1 MDGDFQ
7 QTYQAA
13 ERAYGGGD
21 YETAHHLASE
31 LLKQLELAD
40 PAADD
45 HVRDAVLGWR
55 AFVTLLLGH
64 IELHG
69 LRRPDLAAGYYQLAL
84 DCKPQDTLADLA
96 KQGLERSLV
105 DPEPE
110 AVQSQE
116 IGTHAGEPPADSLP
130 SMLQDPFLNTVPT
143 ASTSGTSQSTAMPWL
158 TEMSTS
164 PKAMEA
170 PAPKPKPTTEQVP
183 SSPLPLEK
191 VFSAEVVTAE
201 VEPPDNEQP
210 LPLLIPEE
218 SVQNAWLRVSIK
230 PDPKRA
236 DSISIDQA
244 KPTSRLKKLLQG
256 LRRS

>member
-21 YETAHHLASE
+21 YETAHPLASE

-40 PAADD
+40 PADD
-45 HVRDAVLGWR
+45 VQVRDAVLGWR

-69 LRRPDLAAGYYQLAL
+69 LRRPDLAAGYYQLTL

-96 KQGLERSLV
+96 KQGLQRSLV
-105 DPEPE
+105 EPSAE
-110 AVQSQE
+110 
-116 IGTHAGEPPADSLP
+116 SLP
-130 SMLQDPFLNTVPT
+130 SMLQDPFLNTAPP

-158 TEMSTS
+158 TEISSS
-164 PKAMEA
+164 PQAMEA
-170 PAPKPKPTTEQVP
+170 PAPNPKPTGEPVP
-183 SSPLPLEK
+183 SPPLPSEQ
-191 VFSAEVVTAE
+191 VVTAE
-201 VEPPDNEQP
+201 VKPPDNEQP

-218 SVQNAWLRVSIK
+218 SLQNAWLRVSIT
-230 PDPKRA
+230 PNQTRA

-244 KPTSRLKKLLQG
+244 KPPSRLKKLLQG
-256 LRRS
+256 LLRS

>member
-1 MDGDFQ
+1 MDGNFQ

-40 PAADD
+40 PADD
-45 HVRDAVLGWR
+45 DQVRDAVLGWR
-55 AFVTLLLGH
+55 AFVALLLGH

-69 LRRPDLAAGYYQLAL
+69 LRRPDLAAGYYQLTL

-96 KQGLERSLV
+96 KQGLQRSLV
-105 DPEPE
+105 EPSAE
-110 AVQSQE
+110 
-116 IGTHAGEPPADSLP
+116 SLP
-130 SMLQDPFLNTVPT
+130 SMLQDPFLNTAAP
-143 ASTSGTSQSTAMPWL
+143 ASTSGTSQSTATPWL
-158 TEMSTS
+158 VEISNS
-164 PKAMEA
+164 PQAMEA
-170 PAPKPKPTTEQVP
+170 PAPKPKPTGKPVP
-183 SSPLPLEK
+183 SIPLPSEP
-191 VFSAEVVTAE
+191 VVTAEMVTPE

-210 LPLLIPEE
+210 LTLLIPEE
-218 SVQNAWLRVSIK
+218 SLQNAWLRVSITPNK
-230 PDPKRA
+230 TRA

-244 KPTSRLKKLLQG
+244 RPPSRLKKLLQG

>member
-40 PAADD
+40 PADD
-45 HVRDAVLGWR
+45 DQVRDAVLGWR
-55 AFVTLLLGH
+55 SFVTLLLGH

-69 LRRPDLAAGYYQLAL
+69 LRRPELAAGYYQLTL

-105 DPEPE
+105 EPSAE
-110 AVQSQE
+110 
-116 IGTHAGEPPADSLP
+116 SLP
-130 SMLQDPFLNTVPT
+130 SMLQDPFLNTAPP
-143 ASTSGTSQSTAMPWL
+143 ASTSGTSQSTAMPWVV
-158 TEMSTS
+158 EISSS
-164 PKAMEA
+164 PQPMEA
-170 PAPKPKPTTEQVP
+170 PAPKPKPTGEPVP
-183 SSPLPLEK
+183 STLFPSEP
-191 VFSAEVVTAE
+191 VVTAE
-201 VEPPDNEQP
+201 VKPPDNEQP
-210 LPLLIPEE
+210 LPLIIPEE
-218 SVQNAWLRVSIK
+218 SLQNAWLRVSIT
-230 PDPKRA
+230 PNQTRA

-244 KPTSRLKKLLQG
+244 KPPSRLERLLQG

>member
-40 PAADD
+40 PADD
-45 HVRDAVLGWR
+45 GQVRDAVLGWR
-55 AFVTLLLGH
+55 AFVAILLGH

-69 LRRPDLAAGYYQLAL
+69 LRRPDLAAGYYQLTL

-96 KQGLERSLV
+96 KQGLQRSLV
-105 DPEPE
+105 EPSAE
-110 AVQSQE
+110 
-116 IGTHAGEPPADSLP
+116 SLP
-130 SMLQDPFLNTVPT
+130 SMLQDPFLNTAAP

-158 TEMSTS
+158 TEISSS
-164 PKAMEA
+164 PKAMGA
-170 PAPKPKPTTEQVP
+170 PAPKPKQTGEQVP
-183 SSPLPLEK
+183 STPLPSEPA
-191 VFSAEVVTAE
+191 VTTEVMTAE
-201 VEPPDNEQP
+201 VQPPDNQQP

-218 SVQNAWLRVSIK
+218 SLQNAWLRVSITPNK
-230 PDPKRA
+230 TRA

-244 KPTSRLKKLLQG
+244 KPPSKLKKLLQG

>member
-40 PAADD
+40 PADD
-45 HVRDAVLGWR
+45 DQVRDAVLGWR

-69 LRRPDLAAGYYQLAL
+69 LRRPDLAAGYYQLTL

-105 DPEPE
+105 EPSAE
-110 AVQSQE
+110 
-116 IGTHAGEPPADSLP
+116 SLP
-130 SMLQDPFLNTVPT
+130 SMLQDPFLNTAPP

-158 TEMSTS
+158 VEISSS
-164 PKAMEA
+164 PQAMEA
-170 PAPKPKPTTEQVP
+170 PAPKPKPTGEPVP
-183 SSPLPLEK
+183 LTPLPSEP
-191 VFSAEVVTAE
+191 VVTAE
-201 VEPPDNEQP
+201 VETAEVKPPDNEQP
-210 LPLLIPEE
+210 LPLIIPEE
-218 SVQNAWLRVSIK
+218 SLQNAWLRVSIT
-230 PDPKRA
+230 PNQTRA
-236 DSISIDQA
+236 DPISIDQA
-244 KPTSRLKKLLQG
+244 KPPSRLKRLLQG
-256 LRRS
+256 LRGS

>member
-45 HVRDAVLGWR
+45 RVRDAVLGWR

-69 LRRPDLAAGYYQLAL
+69 LRRPDLAAGYYQLTL

-96 KQGLERSLV
+96 KQGLQRSLV
-105 DPEPE
+105 EPSAE
-110 AVQSQE
+110 
-116 IGTHAGEPPADSLP
+116 SLP
-130 SMLQDPFLNTVPT
+130 SMLQDPFLNTAAP
-143 ASTSGTSQSTAMPWL
+143 ASTSGTSQSTATPWL
-158 TEMSTS
+158 VEISNS
-164 PKAMEA
+164 PQAMEA
-170 PAPKPKPTTEQVP
+170 PAPKPKPTGKPVP
-183 SSPLPLEK
+183 SIPLPSEP
-191 VFSAEVVTAE
+191 VVTAEVVTPE

-218 SVQNAWLRVSIK
+218 SLQNAWLRVSITPNQRK
-230 PDPKRA
+230 L

-244 KPTSRLKKLLQG
+244 KPSSRSKKLLQG

>member
-1 MDGDFQ
+1 LDGDFQ

-21 YETAHHLASE
+21 YETAHHLGSE

-40 PAADD
+40 PADD
-45 HVRDAVLGWR
+45 DQVRDAVLGWR

-69 LRRPDLAAGYYQLAL
+69 LRRPDLAAGYYQLTL

-105 DPEPE
+105 EPSAE
-110 AVQSQE
+110 
-116 IGTHAGEPPADSLP
+116 SLP
-130 SMLQDPFLNTVPT
+130 SMLQDPFLNTAAP

-158 TEMSTS
+158 VEISSS
-164 PKAMEA
+164 PQAMEA
-170 PAPKPKPTTEQVP
+170 PAPKPKPTGEPVP
-183 SSPLPLEK
+183 STPLPSGP
-191 VFSAEVVTAE
+191 VVTAEVVTAE
-201 VEPPDNEQP
+201 VEPPDNEQH
-210 LPLLIPEE
+210 LPLIIPEE
-218 SVQNAWLRVSIK
+218 SLQKAWLRVSIT
-230 PDPKRA
+230 PNQTRA

-244 KPTSRLKKLLQG
+244 KPPSRLERLLQG

>member
-40 PAADD
+40 PAEDD
-45 HVRDAVLGWR
+45 QVRDAVLGWR
-55 AFVTLLLGH
+55 AFVALLLGH

-69 LRRPDLAAGYYQLAL
+69 LRRPDLAAGYYQLTL

-96 KQGLERSLV
+96 KQGLQRSLV
-105 DPEPE
+105 EPSAE
-110 AVQSQE
+110 
-116 IGTHAGEPPADSLP
+116 SLP
-130 SMLQDPFLNTVPT
+130 SMLQDPFLNTAAP
-143 ASTSGTSQSTAMPWL
+143 ASTSGTSQSTATQWL
-158 TEMSTS
+158 DEISNS
-164 PKAMEA
+164 PQAMEA
-170 PAPKPKPTTEQVP
+170 PAPKPKPTGKPDP
-183 SSPLPLEK
+183 SIPLPSEP
-191 VFSAEVVTAE
+191 VVTAEEVTPE
-201 VEPPDNEQP
+201 VEPPDNEQH

-218 SVQNAWLRVSIK
+218 RLRNAWLRVSITPNQRK
-230 PDPKRA
+230 L

-244 KPTSRLKKLLQG
+244 KPPSRLKKLLQG
-256 LRRS
+256 LLRS

>member
-40 PAADD
+40 PADD
-45 HVRDAVLGWR
+45 DQVRDAVLGWR

-69 LRRPDLAAGYYQLAL
+69 LRRPDLAAGYYQLTL

-96 KQGLERSLV
+96 KQGLQRSLV
-105 DPEPE
+105 EPSAE
-110 AVQSQE
+110 
-116 IGTHAGEPPADSLP
+116 SLP
-130 SMLQDPFLNTVPT
+130 SMLQDPFLNTAAP

-158 TEMSTS
+158 TEISSS
-164 PKAMEA
+164 PQAMEA
-170 PAPKPKPTTEQVP
+170 PAPKPKPTDEPIPAT
-183 SSPLPLEK
+183 PLPSEP
-191 VFSAEVVTAE
+191 VVTTEVVIAK
-201 VEPPDNEQP
+201 VEPPDNQQP

-218 SVQNAWLRVSIK
+218 SLKNAWLRVSIT
-230 PDPKRA
+230 PNQIRA
-236 DSISIDQA
+236 DSISIDTA
-244 KPTSRLKKLLQG
+244 KPPSRWKSLLQG
-256 LRRS
+256 LRRN

>member
-40 PAADD
+40 PADD
-45 HVRDAVLGWR
+45 DQVRDAVLGWR
-55 AFVTLLLGH
+55 SFVTLLLGH

-69 LRRPDLAAGYYQLAL
+69 LRRPDLAASYYQLTL

-105 DPEPE
+105 EPSAE
-110 AVQSQE
+110 
-116 IGTHAGEPPADSLP
+116 SLP
-130 SMLQDPFLNTVPT
+130 SMLQDPFLNTAPP

-170 PAPKPKPTTEQVP
+170 PTPKPKPTGDPVLSTPLPSEQV
-183 SSPLPLEK
+183 
-191 VFSAEVVTAE
+191 VTAEVETAE

-218 SVQNAWLRVSIK
+218 SLQNALLRVSIT
-230 PDPKRA
+230 PNQTRA

-244 KPTSRLKKLLQG
+244 KPPSRLERILQG

>member
-40 PAADD
+40 PADD
-45 HVRDAVLGWR
+45 VQVRDAVLGWR

-69 LRRPDLAAGYYQLAL
+69 LRRPDLAAGYYQLTL

-96 KQGLERSLV
+96 KQGLQRSLV
-105 DPEPE
+105 EPSAE
-110 AVQSQE
+110 
-116 IGTHAGEPPADSLP
+116 SLP
-130 SMLQDPFLNTVPT
+130 SMLQDPFLNTAPP

-158 TEMSTS
+158 TEISSS
-164 PKAMEA
+164 PQAMEA
-170 PAPKPKPTTEQVP
+170 PAPKPKPTGEPVP
-183 SSPLPLEK
+183 STPLPSEPL
-191 VFSAEVVTAE
+191 VTAEVVTAE
-201 VEPPDNEQP
+201 VEPPDNKQP

-218 SVQNAWLRVSIK
+218 SLQNAWLRVSIT
-230 PDPKRA
+230 PNQTRD

-244 KPTSRLKKLLQG
+244 KPPSRLKKLLQG

>member
-1 MDGDFQ
+1 LDGDFQ

-40 PAADD
+40 PADD
-45 HVRDAVLGWR
+45 DQVRDAVLGWR

-69 LRRPDLAAGYYQLAL
+69 LRRPDLAAGYYQLTL

-96 KQGLERSLV
+96 KQGLQRSLV
-105 DPEPE
+105 EPE

-116 IGTHAGEPPADSLP
+116 IGTNAVEPSAESLP
-130 SMLQDPFLNTVPT
+130 SMLQDPFLNTAAP

-158 TEMSTS
+158 VEINNS
-164 PKAMEA
+164 PQAMEA
-170 PAPKPKPTTEQVP
+170 PAPKPKPTGKPVP
-183 SSPLPLEK
+183 TIPLPSEP
-191 VFSAEVVTAE
+191 VVTAEVVTPE
-201 VEPPDNEQP
+201 VEPPDNDQH
-210 LPLLIPEE
+210 LLLLIPEE
-218 SVQNAWLRVSIK
+218 SLRNAWLRVSITPNQRK
-230 PDPKRA
+230 L
-236 DSISIDQA
+236 DSISFDQA
-244 KPTSRLKKLLQG
+244 KPPSSLKKLLQG

>member
-40 PAADD
+40 PADD
-45 HVRDAVLGWR
+45 VQVRDAVLGWR

-69 LRRPDLAAGYYQLAL
+69 LRRPDLAAGYYQLTL

-105 DPEPE
+105 EPSAE
-110 AVQSQE
+110 
-116 IGTHAGEPPADSLP
+116 SLP
-130 SMLQDPFLNTVPT
+130 SMLQDPFLNTAPP

-158 TEMSTS
+158 VEISSS
-164 PKAMEA
+164 PQPMEA
-170 PAPKPKPTTEQVP
+170 PAPKPKPMGEPVP
-183 SSPLPLEK
+183 SNPFPSEP
-191 VFSAEVVTAE
+191 VVTAEVVTAE
-201 VEPPDNEQP
+201 VEPPDNKQP

-218 SVQNAWLRVSIK
+218 SLQNAWLRVSIT
-230 PDPKRA
+230 PNQTRA

-244 KPTSRLKKLLQG
+244 KPPSRLERLLQG

>member
-40 PAADD
+40 PADD
-45 HVRDAVLGWR
+45 DQVRDAVLGWR
-55 AFVTLLLGH
+55 SFVTLLLGH

-69 LRRPDLAAGYYQLAL
+69 LRRPELAAGYYQLTL

-105 DPEPE
+105 EPSAE
-110 AVQSQE
+110 
-116 IGTHAGEPPADSLP
+116 SLP
-130 SMLQDPFLNTVPT
+130 SMLQDPFLNTAPP
-143 ASTSGTSQSTAMPWL
+143 ASTSGTSQSTAMPWVV
-158 TEMSTS
+158 EISSS
-164 PKAMEA
+164 PQPMEA
-170 PAPKPKPTTEQVP
+170 PAPKPKPMGEPVP
-183 SSPLPLEK
+183 SNPFPSEP
-191 VFSAEVVTAE
+191 VVTAEVVMAE

-218 SVQNAWLRVSIK
+218 SLQNAWLRVSVT
-230 PDPKRA
+230 PNQTRT
-236 DSISIDQA
+236 DSIRIDQA
-244 KPTSRLKKLLQG
+244 KPPSRLERLLQG

>member
-45 HVRDAVLGWR
+45 RVRDAVLGWR

-69 LRRPDLAAGYYQLAL
+69 LRRPDLAAGYYQLTL

-96 KQGLERSLV
+96 KQGLQRSLV
-105 DPEPE
+105 EPSAE
-110 AVQSQE
+110 
-116 IGTHAGEPPADSLP
+116 SLP
-130 SMLQDPFLNTVPT
+130 SMLQDPFLNTAAL
-143 ASTSGTSQSTAMPWL
+143 ASTSGTSQSTATPWL
-158 TEMSTS
+158 VEISNS
-164 PKAMEA
+164 PQAMEA
-170 PAPKPKPTTEQVP
+170 PAPKPKPTGKPVP
-183 SSPLPLEK
+183 SIPLPSEP
-191 VFSAEVVTAE
+191 VVTAEVVTPE

-210 LPLLIPEE
+210 LPLRIPEE
-218 SVQNAWLRVSIK
+218 SIQNAWLRVSITPNQRK
-230 PDPKRA
+230 L

-244 KPTSRLKKLLQG
+244 KPSSRSKKLLQG

>member
-40 PAADD
+40 PADD
-45 HVRDAVLGWR
+45 DQVRDAVLGWR

-69 LRRPDLAAGYYQLAL
+69 LRRPDLAAGYYQLTL

-96 KQGLERSLV
+96 KQGLQRSLV
-105 DPEPE
+105 EPSAE
-110 AVQSQE
+110 
-116 IGTHAGEPPADSLP
+116 SLP
-130 SMLQDPFLNTVPT
+130 SMLQDPFLNTADP

-158 TEMSTS
+158 VEISRS
-164 PKAMEA
+164 PQAMEA
-170 PAPKPKPTTEQVP
+170 HAPKPKPTGEPVP
-183 SSPLPLEK
+183 LTPLPSEP
-191 VFSAEVVTAE
+191 VVTAEVVTAE
-201 VEPPDNEQP
+201 VKPPDNEQP
-210 LPLLIPEE
+210 LPLIIPEE
-218 SVQNAWLRVSIK
+218 SLQNAWLRVSIT
-230 PDPKRA
+230 PNQTRA

-244 KPTSRLKKLLQG
+244 KPPSRLEWLLQG

>member
-21 YETAHHLASE
+21 YDKAHHLASE
-31 LLKQLELAD
+31 LLEQLESQD
-40 PAADD
+40 QSDD
-45 HVRDAVLGWR
+45 DQVRDAVLGWR
-55 AFVTLLLGH
+55 SFVTLLLGH

-69 LRRPDLAAGYYQLAL
+69 LRRPELAAGYYQLTL

-105 DPEPE
+105 EPSAE
-110 AVQSQE
+110 
-116 IGTHAGEPPADSLP
+116 SLP
-130 SMLQDPFLNTVPT
+130 SMLQDPFLNTAPP

-158 TEMSTS
+158 SEMSTS

-170 PAPKPKPTTEQVP
+170 PTPKPKPTGDPVLST
-183 SSPLPLEK
+183 PLPSEP
-191 VFSAEVVTAE
+191 VVTAEVVTAE
-201 VEPPDNEQP
+201 VKPPDNEQP
-210 LPLLIPEE
+210 LPLIIPEE
-218 SVQNAWLRVSIK
+218 SLQNALLRVSIT
-230 PDPKRA
+230 PNQTRA

-244 KPTSRLKKLLQG
+244 KPPSRLERILQG

>member
-40 PAADD
+40 PADD
-45 HVRDAVLGWR
+45 DQVRDAVLGWR

-69 LRRPDLAAGYYQLAL
+69 LRRPDLAAGYYQLTL
-84 DCKPQDTLADLA
+84 DCNPQDTLADLA

-105 DPEPE
+105 EPSAE
-110 AVQSQE
+110 
-116 IGTHAGEPPADSLP
+116 SLP
-130 SMLQDPFLNTVPT
+130 SMLQDPFLNTAPP

-158 TEMSTS
+158 VEISSS
-164 PKAMEA
+164 PQAMEA
-170 PAPKPKPTTEQVP
+170 PVPKPKPTGEPVP
-183 SSPLPLEK
+183 STPLPSEP
-191 VFSAEVVTAE
+191 VVTAE
-201 VEPPDNEQP
+201 VETAEVKPPDNEQP
-210 LPLLIPEE
+210 LPLIIPEE
-218 SVQNAWLRVSIK
+218 SLQNAWLRVSIT
-230 PDPKRA
+230 PNQTRA
-236 DSISIDQA
+236 DPISIDQA
-244 KPTSRLKKLLQG
+244 KPPSRLKRLLQG
-256 LRRS
+256 LRGS

>member
-40 PAADD
+40 PADD
-45 HVRDAVLGWR
+45 DQVRDAVLGWR
-55 AFVTLLLGH
+55 SFVTLLLGH

-69 LRRPDLAAGYYQLAL
+69 LRRPELAAGYYQLTL

-105 DPEPE
+105 EPSAE
-110 AVQSQE
+110 
-116 IGTHAGEPPADSLP
+116 SLP
-130 SMLQDPFLNTVPT
+130 SMLQDPFLNTAPP

-170 PAPKPKPTTEQVP
+170 PTPKPKPTGDPVLSTPLPSEQV
-183 SSPLPLEK
+183 
-191 VFSAEVVTAE
+191 VTAEVETAE

-218 SVQNAWLRVSIK
+218 SLQNALLRVSIT
-230 PDPKRA
+230 PNQTRA

-244 KPTSRLKKLLQG
+244 KPPSRLERILQG

>member
-40 PAADD
+40 PADD
-45 HVRDAVLGWR
+45 DQVRDAVLGWR
-55 AFVTLLLGH
+55 SFVTLLLGH

-69 LRRPDLAAGYYQLAL
+69 LRRPELAAGYYQLTL

-105 DPEPE
+105 EPSAE
-110 AVQSQE
+110 
-116 IGTHAGEPPADSLP
+116 SLP
-130 SMLQDPFLNTVPT
+130 SMLQDPFLNTAPP

-170 PAPKPKPTTEQVP
+170 PTPKPKPTGDPVLSTPLPSEQV
-183 SSPLPLEK
+183 
-191 VFSAEVVTAE
+191 VTAEVETAE

-218 SVQNAWLRVSIK
+218 SLQNALLRVSIT
-230 PDPKRA
+230 PKQTRA

-244 KPTSRLKKLLQG
+244 KPPSRLERILQG

>member
-13 ERAYGGGD
+13 ERAYGEGD

-40 PAADD
+40 PADD
-45 HVRDAVLGWR
+45 DQVRDAVLGWR

-69 LRRPDLAAGYYQLAL
+69 LRRPELAAGYYQLTL

-105 DPEPE
+105 EPSAE
-110 AVQSQE
+110 
-116 IGTHAGEPPADSLP
+116 SLP
-130 SMLQDPFLNTVPT
+130 SMLQDPFLNTAPP
-143 ASTSGTSQSTAMPWL
+143 ASTSGTSQSTAMPWVV
-158 TEMSTS
+158 EISSS
-164 PKAMEA
+164 PQPMEA
-170 PAPKPKPTTEQVP
+170 PAPKPKPTGEPVP
-183 SSPLPLEK
+183 STLFPSEP
-191 VFSAEVVTAE
+191 VVTAEVVTAE
-201 VEPPDNEQP
+201 VKPPDNEQP
-210 LPLLIPEE
+210 LPLIIPEE
-218 SVQNAWLRVSIK
+218 SLQNAWLRVSIT
-230 PDPKRA
+230 PNQTRA

-244 KPTSRLKKLLQG
+244 KPPSRLERLLQG

>member
-40 PAADD
+40 PADD
-45 HVRDAVLGWR
+45 VQVRDAVLGWR

-69 LRRPDLAAGYYQLAL
+69 LRRPDLAAGYYQLTL

-105 DPEPE
+105 EPSAE
-110 AVQSQE
+110 
-116 IGTHAGEPPADSLP
+116 SLP
-130 SMLQDPFLNTVPT
+130 SMLQDPFLNTAPP

-158 TEMSTS
+158 VEISSS
-164 PKAMEA
+164 PQAMEA
-170 PAPKPKPTTEQVP
+170 PAPKPKPTGELVP
-183 SSPLPLEK
+183 STPLPSEP
-191 VFSAEVVTAE
+191 VVTAEVVTAE
-201 VEPPDNEQP
+201 VKPPDNEQP
-210 LPLLIPEE
+210 LPLLIPEG
-218 SVQNAWLRVSIK
+218 SLQNAWLRVSIT
-230 PDPKRA
+230 PNQTRA

-244 KPTSRLKKLLQG
+244 KPPSRLKKLLQG
-256 LRRS
+256 LLRS

>member
-1 MDGDFQ
+1 MDGNFQ

-40 PAADD
+40 PADD
-45 HVRDAVLGWR
+45 DQVRDAVLGWR
-55 AFVTLLLGH
+55 AFVALLLGH

-69 LRRPDLAAGYYQLAL
+69 LRRPDLAAGYYQLTL

-96 KQGLERSLV
+96 KQGLQRSLV
-105 DPEPE
+105 EPSAE
-110 AVQSQE
+110 
-116 IGTHAGEPPADSLP
+116 SLP
-130 SMLQDPFLNTVPT
+130 SMLQDPFLNTAAPT
-143 ASTSGTSQSTAMPWL
+143 STSGTSQSTGTPWL
-158 TEMSTS
+158 MEISNS
-164 PKAMEA
+164 PQAMEA
-170 PAPKPKPTTEQVP
+170 PAPKPKPTGKPVP
-183 SSPLPLEK
+183 SIPLPSEP
-191 VFSAEVVTAE
+191 VVTPE
-201 VEPPDNEQP
+201 VEPPDNEQH

-218 SVQNAWLRVSIK
+218 SLRNAWLRVSITPNQRK
-230 PDPKRA
+230 L

-244 KPTSRLKKLLQG
+244 KPPSRLKKLFQG

>member
-21 YETAHHLASE
+21 YETAHHLARE

-40 PAADD
+40 PADD
-45 HVRDAVLGWR
+45 DQVRDAVLGWR

-69 LRRPDLAAGYYQLAL
+69 LRRPDLAAGYYQLTL

-96 KQGLERSLV
+96 KQGLQRSLV
-105 DPEPE
+105 VPE

-116 IGTHAGEPPADSLP
+116 IGTHAVEPSAESLP
-130 SMLQDPFLNTVPT
+130 SMLQDPFLNTAAP

-158 TEMSTS
+158 TEISSS
-164 PKAMEA
+164 PQAMGA
-170 PAPKPKPTTEQVP
+170 PAPKPKPTGEQVP
-183 SSPLPLEK
+183 STPLPSEPA
-191 VFSAEVVTAE
+191 VTTEVVTAE
-201 VEPPDNEQP
+201 VEPPDNQQP

-218 SVQNAWLRVSIK
+218 SLQNAWLRVSITPNK
-230 PDPKRA
+230 KRA

-244 KPTSRLKKLLQG
+244 KPPSRLKSLLQG
-256 LRRS
+256 LRRN

>member
-13 ERAYGGGD
+13 ERAYGEGD

-40 PAADD
+40 PADD
-45 HVRDAVLGWR
+45 DQVRDAVLGWR

-69 LRRPDLAAGYYQLAL
+69 LRRPDLAAGYYQLTL

-105 DPEPE
+105 EPSAE
-110 AVQSQE
+110 
-116 IGTHAGEPPADSLP
+116 SLP
-130 SMLQDPFLNTVPT
+130 SMLQDPFLNSAPP
-143 ASTSGTSQSTAMPWL
+143 ASTFGTSQSTAMPWL
-158 TEMSTS
+158 VEINSS
-164 PKAMEA
+164 PQAMEA
-170 PAPKPKPTTEQVP
+170 PAPKPKPTGEPVP
-183 SSPLPLEK
+183 LTPLP
-191 VFSAEVVTAE
+191 SGPVVTAE
-201 VEPPDNEQP
+201 VKPPDNEQP
-210 LPLLIPEE
+210 LPLIIPEE
-218 SVQNAWLRVSIK
+218 SLQNAWLRVSIT
-230 PDPKRA
+230 PNQTRG

-244 KPTSRLKKLLQG
+244 TPPSRLERLLQG

>member
-40 PAADD
+40 PADD
-45 HVRDAVLGWR
+45 VQVRDAVLGWR

-69 LRRPDLAAGYYQLAL
+69 LRRPDLAAGYYQLTL

-96 KQGLERSLV
+96 KQGLQRSLV
-105 DPEPE
+105 EPSAE
-110 AVQSQE
+110 
-116 IGTHAGEPPADSLP
+116 SLP
-130 SMLQDPFLNTVPT
+130 SMLQDPFLNTAPP

-158 TEMSTS
+158 TEISSS
-164 PKAMEA
+164 PQAMEA
-170 PAPKPKPTTEQVP
+170 PAPNPKPTGEPVHST
-183 SSPLPLEK
+183 PLPSEP
-191 VFSAEVVTAE
+191 VVTAE
-201 VEPPDNEQP
+201 VKPPDNEQP

-218 SVQNAWLRVSIK
+218 SLKNAWLRVSIT
-230 PDPKRA
+230 PNQIRA
-236 DSISIDQA
+236 DSISIDTA
-244 KPTSRLKKLLQG
+244 KPPSRLKSLLQG
-256 LRRS
+256 LRRD

>member
-40 PAADD
+40 PADND
-45 HVRDAVLGWR
+45 QVRDAVLGWR

-69 LRRPDLAAGYYQLAL
+69 LRRPDLAAGYYQLTL

-96 KQGLERSLV
+96 KQGLQRSLV
-105 DPEPE
+105 EPSAE
-110 AVQSQE
+110 
-116 IGTHAGEPPADSLP
+116 SLP
-130 SMLQDPFLNTVPT
+130 SMLQDPFLNTAST

-170 PAPKPKPTTEQVP
+170 PAPRPKPTTEQVP
-183 SSPLPLEK
+183 SPPLPLEP
-191 VFSAEVVTAE
+191 VVTAE
-201 VEPPDNEQP
+201 VETAEVEPPNNKQP

-218 SVQNAWLRVSIK
+218 SLQNAWLRVSIK

>member
-40 PAADD
+40 PADD
-45 HVRDAVLGWR
+45 VQVRDAVLGWR

-69 LRRPDLAAGYYQLAL
+69 LRRPDLAAGYYQLTL

-96 KQGLERSLV
+96 KQGLQRSLV
-105 DPEPE
+105 EPSAE
-110 AVQSQE
+110 
-116 IGTHAGEPPADSLP
+116 SLP
-130 SMLQDPFLNTVPT
+130 SMLQDPFLNTAAP

-183 SSPLPLEK
+183 SPPLPLEP
-191 VFSAEVVTAE
+191 VVTAE
-201 VEPPDNEQP
+201 VETAEVEPPNNKQP

-218 SVQNAWLRVSIK
+218 SLQNAWLRVSIK